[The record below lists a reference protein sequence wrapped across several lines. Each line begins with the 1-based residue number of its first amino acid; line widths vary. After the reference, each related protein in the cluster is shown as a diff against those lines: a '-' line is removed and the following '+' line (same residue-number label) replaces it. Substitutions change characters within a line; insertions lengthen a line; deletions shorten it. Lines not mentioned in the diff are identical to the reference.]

1 MKNSEIGRRLFQL
14 RKKAGLKRED
24 LADPLNISIETY
36 SKIEQGKAYLQ
47 KDYLDIFENVLNWD
61 IHYIISG
68 EPRTV
73 LESRVWPMISH
84 FSSEEQFRLLRLLYH
99 LIDFDRYS
107 ETDFLMLKNDMP
119 YCLFKII
126 YGTNRPL
133 SYPLKAPVTGRL
145 LRYERE
151 LNHLTKSQMAQKLHI
166 GRNHYT
172 QIEQCAK
179 SPSFKMLCAVE
190 ETFGYSID
198 YLLTGDFL
206 RTGYFD
212 AALNL
217 TPDTE
222 VNYILKS
229 YQLAILA
236 ASERNNELPE
246 HSQEH

>member
-1 MKNSEIGRRLFQL
+1 
-14 RKKAGLKRED
+14 
-24 LADPLNISIETY
+24 
-36 SKIEQGKAYLQ
+36 
-47 KDYLDIFENVLNWD
+47 
-61 IHYIISG
+61 
-68 EPRTV
+68 
-73 LESRVWPMISH
+73 
-84 FSSEEQFRLLRLLYH
+84 
-99 LIDFDRYS
+99 
-107 ETDFLMLKNDMP
+107 
-119 YCLFKII
+119 
-126 YGTNRPL
+126 
-133 SYPLKAPVTGRL
+133 
-145 LRYERE
+145 
-151 LNHLTKSQMAQKLHI
+151 
-166 GRNHYT
+166 
-172 QIEQCAK
+172 
-179 SPSFKMLCAVE
+179 MLCAVE